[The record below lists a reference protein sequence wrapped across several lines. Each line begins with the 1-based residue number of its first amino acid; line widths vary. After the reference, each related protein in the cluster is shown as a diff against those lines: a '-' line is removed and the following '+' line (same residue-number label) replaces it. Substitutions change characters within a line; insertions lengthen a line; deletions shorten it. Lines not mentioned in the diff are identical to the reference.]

1 MYETRL
7 GADQLAAMAAVIEF
21 GSFDAAAERL
31 HVTPSAV
38 SQRIKALE
46 TRMGQVLVVR
56 EKPCRPTAAGI
67 PLLRLAAQTAMLIS
81 EALAETSEG
90 ADRMR
95 VAVAVAVNADSMS
108 TWFTDEISSSGSAP
122 EPEVVVRP
130 GQPIGLPVNRRI
142 PFGRIRNSSPPV
154 GVWGVRRMG
163 RIERNL
169 GCRCPTRGRASGG
182 VCWWIGP
189 GSPTWSKGWLA
200 LSAVVAPRCAAR
212 ECPDLPLCD
221 VSRPSMTC
229 PFGMVLG
236 AVVAVAQQVCHDRRG
251 YLGDEGACHDF
262 CVSQR

>member
-1 MYETRL
+1 
-7 GADQLAAMAAVIEF
+7 
-21 GSFDAAAERL
+21 
-31 HVTPSAV
+31 
-38 SQRIKALE
+38 
-46 TRMGQVLVVR
+46 
-56 EKPCRPTAAGI
+56 
-67 PLLRLAAQTAMLIS
+67 
-81 EALAETSEG
+81 
-90 ADRMR
+90 
-95 VAVAVAVNADSMS
+95 
-108 TWFTDEISSSGSAP
+108 
-122 EPEVVVRP
+122 VVRP

-163 RIERNL
+163 RVERNL

-251 YLGDEGACHDF
+251 YLGDE
-262 CVSQR
+262 VPQRGVADHQSPPRNRHPPRHTYTHAAKYPDAIALAAGILNTTGFPRSSDTSPQKANRPAQRT